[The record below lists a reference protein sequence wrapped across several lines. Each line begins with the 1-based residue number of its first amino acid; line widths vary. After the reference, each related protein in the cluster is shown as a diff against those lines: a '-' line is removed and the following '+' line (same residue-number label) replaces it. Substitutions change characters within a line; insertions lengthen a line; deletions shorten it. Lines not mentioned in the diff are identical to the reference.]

1 MDESS
6 FCEDTVQPCTVVIE
20 SLGRQVNSQTW
31 AHSNS
36 QRLDILSFKRDIV
49 YTYLPPWVVMKNW
62 MKYLWRTLVH
72 YKGLYIY
79 VKCFYYKE
87 NILRYILWGYIITC
101 RNTKWNTSAC
111 KLLYATDYLK
121 LYIQLVFPGG
131 SDGKASAYNA
141 GDLGS
146 IPGSGRS
153 PGEGNGNP
161 FQYSC
166 QENPMDRGAW

>member
-1 MDESS
+1 
-6 FCEDTVQPCTVVIE
+6 
-20 SLGRQVNSQTW
+20 
-31 AHSNS
+31 
-36 QRLDILSFKRDIV
+36 
-49 YTYLPPWVVMKNW
+49 MKNW

-111 KLLYATDYLK
+111 KILYATDYLK

-146 IPGSGRS
+146 IPGSGRY
-153 PGEGNGNP
+153 PEEGNSYP
-161 FQYSC
+161 LHHSFL
-166 QENPMDRGAW
+166 ENSMDRRPWWAIVHGVAKSQTWLSNTHTHTHTHTQIYVHSHIKLKW